1 MINIGSDNY
10 NMFKNMRKSERQL
23 GNDEIKDILNS
34 GEYGILATTGE
45 NNYSYAIP
53 LNYVYWNN
61 SIYFHCAFE
70 GNKIDNINL
79 NNKVCFCVVG
89 KAEII
94 PNKFTTKYKSAVA
107 FGKASSISDDNEKK
121 KVLYGFIQ
129 KYSPDFKMEGSIYID
144 KAVSKTNIIKISIE
158 HVTAKGRLK

>member
-1 MINIGSDNY
+1 
-10 NMFKNMRKSERQL
+10 MRKSERQL
-23 GNDEIKDILNS
+23 DNDTIKDILNS

-53 LNYVYWNN
+53 LNYVYLNN

-70 GNKIDNINL
+70 GNKIDNINF

-89 KAEII
+89 KTEII
-94 PNKFTTKYKSAVA
+94 PSKFTTKYKSAVA
-107 FGKASSISDDNEKK
+107 FGKASFISDDDEKK

-129 KYSPDFKMEGSIYID
+129 KYSPEFKKEGSIYID
-144 KAVSKTNIIKISIE
+144 KAVSRTNIIKISVD

>member
-70 GNKIDNINL
+70 GNKIDNIKI

-107 FGKASSISDDNEKK
+107 FGQASSISDEDEKK
-121 KVLYGFIQ
+121 RFYMNL
-129 KYSPDFKMEGSIYID
+129 FKSILPNLKR
-144 KAVSKTNIIKISIE
+144 KAIFT
-158 HVTAKGRLK
+158 